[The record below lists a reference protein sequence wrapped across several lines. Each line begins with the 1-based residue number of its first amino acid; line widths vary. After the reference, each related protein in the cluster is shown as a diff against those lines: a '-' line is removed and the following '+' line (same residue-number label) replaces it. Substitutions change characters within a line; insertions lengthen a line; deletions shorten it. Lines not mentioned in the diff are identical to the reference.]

1 MSLTLELIAE
11 FKGKNTVYRVLPDG
25 QIETSGQGKG
35 KIMGID
41 AMIIFTTVGVMADG
55 LFMGEGTG
63 IITTMAGET
72 VNVQMNS
79 IGWPSGNGGISR
91 GASTQVTSSGIL
103 MRLNKAICLHEY
115 KTDMADNWVGKIWEW
130 KETL

>member
-1 MSLTLELIAE
+1 LSLTLELIGE

-25 QIETSGQGKG
+25 QIETSGQGLG

-41 AMIIFTTVGVMADG
+41 AMIIFTTTGLMADG

-63 IITTMAGET
+63 VITTMAGET
-72 VNVQMNS
+72 VTVQMNAV
-79 IGWPSGNGGISR
+79 GWPVENGGVSR
-91 GASTQVTSSGIL
+91 GASTQVTSSEVL

-130 KETL
+130 K

>member
-1 MSLTLELIAE
+1 LSLSLELIAE
-11 FKGKNTVYRVLPDG
+11 FKGKNTVHRVLPDG
-25 QIETSGQGKG
+25 QIETSCQGTG

-41 AMIIFTTVGVMADG
+41 AMILCTTWGVMSEG

-72 VNVQMNS
+72 VTLQMSS
-79 IGWPSGNGGISR
+79 IGVPSRNGGISR
-91 GASTQVTSSGIL
+91 GASTQATASDVL

-115 KTDMADNWVGKIWEW
+115 KTDTTDNWDGKIWEW
-130 KETL
+130 K

>member
-1 MSLTLELIAE
+1 MSLSLELIGE

-25 QIETSGQGKG
+25 QIETSGQGLG

-41 AMIIFTTVGVMADG
+41 AMILFTTTGLMADG

-63 IITTMAGET
+63 VITTMAGET
-72 VNVQMNS
+72 VTLQMNS
-79 IGWPSGNGGISR
+79 IGWPSGNGGVSR
-91 GASTQVTSSGIL
+91 GASTQVTASDVL

-115 KTDMADNWVGKIWEW
+115 KTDMTDNWVGKIWEW
-130 KETL
+130 KQ

>member
-1 MSLTLELIAE
+1 MSLHLELIGE

-25 QIETSGQGKG
+25 QIETSGQGMG

-41 AMIIFTTVGVMADG
+41 AMILFTTTGLMADG

-63 IITTMAGET
+63 VITTMAGET
-72 VNVQMNS
+72 VTMQMNS
-79 IGWPSGNGGISR
+79 IGWPSGNGGVSR
-91 GASTQVTSSGIL
+91 GAATQVTSSQAL

-115 KTDMADNWVGKIWEW
+115 TTDMTHNWVGKIWEW
-130 KETL
+130 K